1 LLYVLLI
8 TSIGGFSLVASR
20 TLEQV
25 FFPFTAAIGLALGCM
40 LLLGDQTKPKV
51 RDSNL
56 IDQKLRPEKMNML
69 FTFNRPMNQLSIEK
83 GFTINPPVVGKFS
96 WSGKRFSFTPKSPLA
111 YDQKYD
117 LQVTGKDQTGKV
129 MVPFKSTITTP
140 SRKFFYVGTAGSEKD
155 HLFAVDFES
164 KQQQQLT
171 PDNQIVLKFSPH
183 PDGNKVYYFAFRPE
197 DKTGL
202 LEQDYQSLYE
212 VNFAQLKKP
221 ISQAVADFKQWS
233 NIDFTLSPNGN
244 NLLIQRLKKSST
256 PELGIWLLNTNKSNL
271 DWQPFYY
278 SQLSGDIFFTP
289 DSGAMAGIDS
299 GGLVIAPLSTEQQNK
314 PQPEFITGYAQ
325 FFDFSADG
333 QSALVS
339 RYDAAFRSEL
349 VILRTTGQLQ
359 KLITTEAILSR
370 AQFDP
375 LGQYVYVILLFEPKQ
390 VEDREHYQLVRF
402 DLKTGKQKKMWNQM
416 DTNLIA
422 FDLSPDGRYILAEHT
437 KSVPLK
443 STLRRPLERV
453 GGRELDSTVVLLDRD
468 GKLIP
473 GFAPR
478 PGTSPQWN

>member
-1 LLYVLLI
+1 M
-8 TSIGGFSLVASR
+8 ASR

-25 FFPFTAAIGLALGCM
+25 FFPFTAVIGLALGSM
-40 LLLGDQTKPKV
+40 LLLGDQTKPQV

-56 IDQKLRPEKMNML
+56 LDQKLRPEKAHML
-69 FTFNRPMNQLSIEK
+69 FTFNRPMDQASIEK
-83 GFTINPPVVGKFS
+83 GFTINPPVMGKFS
-96 WSGKRFSFTPKSPLA
+96 WSGKRFAFTPKSPLV
-111 YDQKYD
+111 YGQKYD
-117 LQVTGKDQTGKV
+117 LQITGKDQTGKV

-140 SRKFFYVGTAGSEKD
+140 SRKFFYIGTEDSEKD

-164 KQQQQLT
+164 KQQQQIT
-171 PDNQIVLKFSPH
+171 PNNHIVLKFSPH
-183 PDGNKVYYFAFRPE
+183 PNGNKVYYFAFRPE
-197 DKTGL
+197 DKTSL

-212 VNFAQLKKP
+212 VSFAQTDKLA
-221 ISQAVADFKQWS
+221 SQNIADFKKWS
-233 NIDFTLSPNGN
+233 NIDFLLSPNGK
-244 NLLIQRLKKSST
+244 NLLIQRLRKSSM
-256 PELGIWLLNTNKSNL
+256 PEFGLWLLDTNNPNV

-289 DSGAMAGIDS
+289 DSGALAGIDS
-299 GGLVIAPLSTEQQNK
+299 GGLVIAPLSAEKQNK

-349 VILRTTGQLQ
+349 VILGTNGQLQ
-359 KLITTEAILSR
+359 KLITTGAILSH
-370 AQFDP
+370 AKFDP

-390 VEDREHYQLVRF
+390 VEGCEHYQLVRF
-402 DLKTGKQKKMWNQM
+402 DLKTGKQKELWNQI
-416 DTNLIA
+416 DKNLIA
-422 FDLSPDGRYILAEHT
+422 FDLSPDGKYILAEHA

-443 STLRRPLERV
+443 STLRLSLERV
-453 GGRELDSTVVLLDRD
+453 GGSELDSTVVLLDRD

-478 PGTSPQWN
+478 PGTAPQWN

>member
-1 LLYVLLI
+1 
-8 TSIGGFSLVASR
+8 VASR

-25 FFPFTAAIGLALGCM
+25 FFPFTAAIGLALGTM
-40 LLLGDQTKPKV
+40 LLLGDQTKPQV

-56 IDQKLRPEKMNML
+56 IDQKLRPEKAHML
-69 FTFNRPMNQLSIEK
+69 FTFSRPMDRSSIEK
-83 GFTINPPVVGKFS
+83 GFTINPPVIGKFS
-96 WSGKRFSFTPKSPLA
+96 WSGKRFAFTPTSPLV
-111 YDQKYD
+111 YGQKYD
-117 LQVTGKDQTGKV
+117 LRVTGKDQTGKV

-140 SRKFFYVGTAGSEKD
+140 ARKFFYIGTEGPEKD

-171 PDNQIVLKFSPH
+171 PNNQIVLKFSPH
-183 PDGNKVYYFAFRPE
+183 PNDNKVYYFAFRPE

-212 VNFAQLKKP
+212 VNFAQSDKP
-221 ISQAVADFKQWS
+221 SSQSIADFKQWS
-233 NIDFTLSPNGN
+233 NIDFTLSPDGN

-256 PELGIWLLNTNKSNL
+256 PEFGLWLLNTSKSSA

-289 DSGAMAGIDS
+289 DGGALAGIDS
-299 GGLVIAPLSTEQQNK
+299 GGLVIAPLSTEQQTK
-314 PQPEFITGYAQ
+314 PQPEFITGYTQ
-325 FFDFSADG
+325 FFDFSVDG

-349 VILRTTGQLQ
+349 VILRTNGQLQ
-359 KLITTEAILSR
+359 KLITTEATLSR

-390 VEDREHYQLVRF
+390 VEDREHYRLVRF
-402 DLKTGKQKKMWNQM
+402 DLKTGKQNELWNQM
-416 DTNLIA
+416 DKNLIT
-422 FDLSPDGRYILAEHT
+422 FDLSPDGKYILAERT

-443 STLRRPLERV
+443 SMLRRSLERV
-453 GGRELDSTVVLLDRD
+453 GGSELDSTVVLLDRD

-478 PGTSPQWN
+478 PGTAPQWN